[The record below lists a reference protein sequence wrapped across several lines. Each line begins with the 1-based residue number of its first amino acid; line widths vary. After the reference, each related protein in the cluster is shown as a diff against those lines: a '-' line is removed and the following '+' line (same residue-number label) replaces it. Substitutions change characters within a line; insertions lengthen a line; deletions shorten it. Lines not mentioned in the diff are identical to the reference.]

1 MILVKQL
8 LRPFKRSSVGD
19 YFNTVNKIKKNREG
33 IKKKKPS
40 SYIFFYYFKRSE
52 KYLKQKTSKMAWNF
66 LQKLLLH
73 KKKVNKIESHDV
85 LCNFIISCFIKCN
98 RFRENNTKDVNKE

>member
-33 IKKKKPS
+33 IKKENPS
-40 SYIFFYYFKRSE
+40 SYIFFII
-52 KYLKQKTSKMAWNF
+52 LK
-66 LQKLLLH
+66 
-73 KKKVNKIESHDV
+73 V
-85 LCNFIISCFIKCN
+85 LKNI
-98 RFRENNTKDVNKE
+98 